1 MSAYFIHTLFST
13 IISTLLAANVFY
25 LPSSNKGRLIFT
37 HVELRATEYG

>member
-1 MSAYFIHTLFST
+1 MFPYFIHTLFST
-13 IISTLLAANVFY
+13 ITSTLLAVNVSY